1 MGSQSKLICYL
12 FPETWRQWYAFP
24 FNAPLVS
31 YLASPRLMQLSMAI
45 EQLRQIQDD
54 LGNQGNV
61 TVVEKL
67 PAAPEP
73 AGLGG
78 DAKAAE
84 AAAPAPP
91 AAAAAEPADPFKNA
105 EHLLEAFGSA
115 NSQFMSALVDVRA
128 KLRAFHDPVYPC
140 KRVMNFVNG
149 QCREPS
155 QFQTFFFDDLE
166 NFSLQ

>member
-1 MGSQSKLICYL
+1 
-12 FPETWRQWYAFP
+12 
-24 FNAPLVS
+24 
-31 YLASPRLMQLSMAI
+31 MQLSMAI

-61 TVVEKL
+61 TVVEQL

-84 AAAPAPP
+84 AAAPAPLAPSPP
-91 AAAAAEPADPFKNA
+91 APPAPPAPAPPADQFKNA

-140 KRVMNFVNG
+140 ERVMNFVNG

-155 QFQTFFFDDLE
+155 QFQTFFLMISRTFLFNDVQFVDEECFVSCFVFL
-166 NFSLQ
+166 

>member
-12 FPETWRQWYAFP
+12 FPEAWRQWYAFP

-61 TVVEKL
+61 TVVEQL

-91 AAAAAEPADPFKNA
+91 ADQFKNA

-149 QCREPS
+149 QRREPS
-155 QFQTFFFDDLE
+155 QFQTFFVYDLE
-166 NFSLQ
+166 NLSLQ